1 MADLSKLRLGGTDY
15 TLKDATAR
23 EDISSL
29 DERISALED
38 LPWVTYFTGSTVP
51 SNSLGNDGDIYL
63 QTS

>member
-1 MADLSKLRLGGTDY
+1 MADLSKLRIAGTTYD
-15 TLKDATAR
+15 LKDATAR
-23 EDISSL
+23 SDISSL
-29 DERISALED
+29 DERIEALED